1 MVRLFSSI
9 DDQYTVYIRY
19 IINCYYVLW
28 HKIAFDNKENYYDY
42 YKDKNN

>member
-9 DDQYTVYIRY
+9 DNKYTVYIRY
-19 IINCYYVLW
+19 IINCYGI
-28 HKIAFDNKENYYDY
+28 KFAFDNKENYYDY

>member
-9 DDQYTVYIRY
+9 DDKYTVYIRY
-19 IINCYYVLW
+19 IINCYYGI
-28 HKIAFDNKENYYDY
+28 KFAFDNKENYYDY